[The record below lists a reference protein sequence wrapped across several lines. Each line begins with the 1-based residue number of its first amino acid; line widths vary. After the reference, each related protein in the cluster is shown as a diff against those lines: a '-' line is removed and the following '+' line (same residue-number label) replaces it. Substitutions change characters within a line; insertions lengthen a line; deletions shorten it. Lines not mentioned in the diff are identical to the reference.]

1 MAFRTAYIQTK
12 YEKQR
17 GTHMFTFEKTTPE
30 ETGIPS
36 RCILRFLNR
45 LEAQEIPMHSIHI
58 LHKDRLAAEGVVT
71 AAERRK
77 AYTII
82 AKRHGLSLDSIFA
95 ENA

>member
-1 MAFRTAYIQTK
+1 MGTREGNSAAGNATGSTGARSPEQYSANNLMAYRI
-12 YEKQR
+12 
-17 GTHMFTFEKTTPE
+17 
-30 ETGIPS
+30 S
-36 RCILRFLNR
+36 LSLV
-45 LEAQEIPMHSIHI
+45 
-58 LHKDRLAAEGVVT
+58 DRLASEGALT

>member
-1 MAFRTAYIQTK
+1 M
-12 YEKQR
+12 
-17 GTHMFTFEKTTPE
+17 GTRDGSSVAGSATGSTGGNLPGQYSADNLTTYQ
-30 ETGIPS
+30 IS
-36 RCILRFLNR
+36 LSLV
-45 LEAQEIPMHSIHI
+45 
-58 LHKDRLAAEGVVT
+58 DRLASEGALT

>member
-1 MAFRTAYIQTK
+1 M
-12 YEKQR
+12 
-17 GTHMFTFEKTTPE
+17 GTREGSSAAGSATGSTDAKLPE
-30 ETGIPS
+30 QYSADNLITYRVS
-36 RCILRFLNR
+36 LSLV
-45 LEAQEIPMHSIHI
+45 
-58 LHKDRLAAEGVVT
+58 DRLAAEGVVT